1 MLEPAPVVR
10 RLPRAGLAWR
20 SVAAVGFLALLVL
33 GTLQGNDDRWPF
45 APMSQYAFAVHL
57 DGEVRST
64 RIDAVTTA
72 GTRTVVPLTPGGV
85 GLRRAEV
92 EGQLQRFVDDPA
104 LLEAVA
110 AAYARRHPGRPRY
123 VRLELHQ
130 DVTRLVGGELTGAP
144 RDVELAAW
152 DVADPQ
158 HPLGC
163 CR

>member
-1 MLEPAPVVR
+1 VIR

-20 SVAAVGFLALLVL
+20 SVVAVTFLALLLL

-57 DGEVRST
+57 DGEIRST
-64 RIDAVTTA
+64 AIEAVTTK
-72 GTRTVVPLTPGGV
+72 GVRTVVPLSPGGV

-92 EGQLQRFVDDPA
+92 EGQLPRFVADPA

-123 VRLELHQ
+123 ARLELHQ
-130 DVTRLVGGELTGAP
+130 SVSRLVAGVVVGAP
-144 RDVELAAW
+144 QDVVLAAW
-152 DVADPQ
+152 DVPDPQ

>member
-1 MLEPAPVVR
+1 VIR
-10 RLPRAGLAWR
+10 RLPRAGLLWR
-20 SVAAVGFLALLVL
+20 SVVAVAFLALLLL

-45 APMSQYAFAVHL
+45 APMSQYAFAVDL
-57 DGEVRST
+57 DGEIRST
-64 RIDAVTTA
+64 SIEAVTAA
-72 GTRTVVPLTPGGV
+72 GVRTVVPLSPDGV

-92 EGQLQRFVDDPA
+92 EGQLPRFVADPA

-123 VRLELHQ
+123 VRLELRQSVSRLVDGVVVGAPQ
-130 DVTRLVGGELTGAP
+130 DVV
-144 RDVELAAW
+144 LAAW
-152 DVADPQ
+152 DVPDPQ

>member
-1 MLEPAPVVR
+1 VIR
-10 RLPRAGLAWR
+10 RLPRAGLLWR
-20 SVAAVGFLALLVL
+20 SVVAVAFLALLLL

-45 APMSQYAFAVHL
+45 APMSQYAFAVAL
-57 DGEVRST
+57 NGEIRST
-64 RIDAVTTA
+64 SIEAVTTA
-72 GTRTVVPLTPGGV
+72 GTHTVVPLTPGGV

-92 EGQLQRFVDDPA
+92 EGQLPRFVADPA

-110 AAYARRHPGRPRY
+110 AAYAQRHPGRPRY

-130 DVTRLVGGELTGAP
+130 SVSRLVDGTVVGAP
-144 RDVELAAW
+144 ADVELAAW
-152 DVADPQ
+152 DVPDPQ

>member
-1 MLEPAPVVR
+1 MIR
-10 RLPRAGLAWR
+10 RLPRAGLLWR
-20 SVAAVGFLALLVL
+20 SVVAVAFLALLLL

-45 APMSQYAFAVHL
+45 APMSQYAFAVDL
-57 DGEVRST
+57 DGEIRST
-64 RIDAVTTA
+64 SIEAVTTA
-72 GTRTVVPLTPGGV
+72 GVRTVVPLSPDGV

-92 EGQLQRFVDDPA
+92 EGQLPRFVAEPA

-123 VRLELHQ
+123 VRLELRQSVSRLVDGVVVGAPQ
-130 DVTRLVGGELTGAP
+130 DVV
-144 RDVELAAW
+144 LAAW
-152 DVADPQ
+152 DVPDPQ